1 MLLWWTAAA
10 QGAPVAPHRCA
21 TAPHAG
27 SPACACLVADP
38 DGPSWWGGAE
48 PPSVAETCFDW
59 EAVIDATPDG
69 HLFAEA
75 LYQRARRIA
84 SDRGYQLIFAGLV
97 TQDGKDQLSDHVW
110 LEGYGPTYELRIDG
124 KPVAIVETHG
134 RVPWGDV
141 VVVDDDGDKVAD
153 YVVPFVSGELWVIYG
168 PLNGELVEL
177 DPKK

>member
-1 MLLWWTAAA
+1 MWWWWGAAA
-10 QGAPVAPHRCA
+10 EGAPVALHRCA
-21 TAPHAG
+21 TTSYAE

-38 DGPSWWGGAE
+38 DGPSWWGGAA

-59 EAVIDATPDG
+59 EAVIDETPDG

-84 SDRGYQLIFAGLV
+84 SDRGYELLSLELV
-97 TQDGKDQLSDHVW
+97 SQDGKDQLSDHVW
-110 LEGYGPTYELRIDG
+110 LEGYGPYQVVVDG

-134 RVPWGDV
+134 RVPWKDV
-141 VVVDDDGDKVAD
+141 VVVDDDGDKVVD